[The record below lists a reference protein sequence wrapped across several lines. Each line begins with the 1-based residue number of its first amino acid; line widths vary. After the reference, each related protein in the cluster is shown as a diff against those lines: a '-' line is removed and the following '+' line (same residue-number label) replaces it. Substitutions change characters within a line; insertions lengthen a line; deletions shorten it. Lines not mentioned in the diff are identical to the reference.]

1 MVVVMKPGATE
12 EQIQNASRKLE
23 ELGFRVHR
31 VDGVNQTI
39 LGAIGDKRGL
49 DPRQLEVLPG
59 VQEVVQITKPYKLAS
74 REFKREDSVIQLDG
88 VAIGGRELV
97 LMAGPC
103 AVEGEDQIFTIA
115 ERVAEQGARVLRGGA
130 FKPRTSPY
138 SFQGLGEEGL
148 KLLRRAADAYGLLVV
163 TEVLGASQV
172 DLVAEYADILQVG
185 ARNMQNYALLR
196 AVGQSEKPVL
206 LKRGLAATVDEFLMA
221 AEYIMNEGNHRVILC
236 ERGVRT
242 FLTHTRFTLDVG
254 AIPVIKEAS
263 HLPIIVDPSHA
274 AGLNKWVM
282 PLALA
287 GIAAGADGLIVEV
300 HHQPE
305 KALSDGEQALTPE
318 QFAEL
323 VREITVIARVLG
335 RELPLHTNAR
345 ARARTHAHAH
355 VHAHAHAPALRN

>member
-1 MVVVMKPGATE
+1 MVVVMEPGATE
-12 EQIQNASRKLE
+12 EQIQQASRKLE

-49 DPRQLEVLPG
+49 DYRQLEILPG
-59 VQEVVQITKPYKLAS
+59 VREVLEITKPYKLAS
-74 REFKREDSVIQLDG
+74 REFKRESSKIRLDG
-88 VAIGGRELV
+88 VEIGGRELV

-103 AVEGEDQIFTIA
+103 AVESEEQIFALA
-115 ERVAEQGARVLRGGA
+115 EHVAKQGAKVLRGGA

-138 SFQGLGEEGL
+138 SFQGLGEKGL
-148 KLLRRAADAYGLLVV
+148 KLLRKAADAYDLLVV
-163 TEVLGASQV
+163 TEALGASQV

-185 ARNMQNYALLR
+185 ARNMQNYALLK
-196 AVGQSEKPVL
+196 AVGRSEKPVL

-221 AEYIMNEGNHRVILC
+221 AEYIMNEGNHRVVLC

-254 AIPVIKEAS
+254 AIPVIKETS

-274 AGLNKWVM
+274 AGLRKWVM

-318 QFAEL
+318 QFAKL
-323 VREITVIARVLG
+323 VREIGVIAQAIG
-335 RELPLHTNAR
+335 RELPLGPATR
-345 ARARTHAHAH
+345 ARA
-355 VHAHAHAPALRN
+355 VLQN

>member
-1 MVVVMKPGATE
+1 MVVVMEPGATE

-49 DPRQLEVLPG
+49 DYRQLEILPG
-59 VQEVVQITKPYKLAS
+59 VREVLEITKPYKLAS
-74 REFKREDSVIQLDG
+74 REFKRENSKIRLNG
-88 VAIGGRELV
+88 VEIGGEELV
-97 LMAGPC
+97 VMAGPC
-103 AVEGEDQIFTIA
+103 AVEGEEQIFTIA
-115 ERVAEQGARVLRGGA
+115 EQVAKQGAKVLRGGA

-163 TEVLGASQV
+163 TEVLSAAQV
-172 DLVAEYADILQVG
+172 DLVADYADILQVG
-185 ARNMQNYALLR
+185 ARNMQNCALLK
-196 AVGQSEKPVL
+196 AVGRSESPVL

-221 AEYIMNEGNHRVILC
+221 AEYIMSEGNHRVVLC

-254 AIPVIKEAS
+254 AIAVIKEVS
-263 HLPIIVDPSHA
+263 HLPVVVDPSHA
-274 AGLNKWVM
+274 AGLRKWVV

-287 GIAAGADGLIVEV
+287 GVAAGADGLLVEV
-300 HHQPE
+300 HHRPE
-305 KALSDGEQALTPE
+305 EALSDGEQALTPE
-318 QFAEL
+318 QFASL
-323 VREITVIARVLG
+323 IREIAKVGKAVGRSFASGKGVAHEVKQTVA
-335 RELPLHTNAR
+335 A
-345 ARARTHAHAH
+345 
-355 VHAHAHAPALRN
+355 

>member
-23 ELGFRVHR
+23 EMGFRVHR

-49 DPRQLEVLPG
+49 DFQQLRLLPG
-59 VQEVVQITKPYKLAS
+59 VREVVEITKPYKLAS
-74 REFKREDSVIQLDG
+74 REFKSEDSIIKLDG
-88 VAIGGRELV
+88 IEIGGKDLV

-103 AVEGEDQIFTIA
+103 AVESEEQIHTLA
-115 ERVAEQGARVLRGGA
+115 RLVADHGARVLRGGA

-138 SFQGLGEEGL
+138 SFQGHGEQGL
-148 KLLRRAADAYGLLVV
+148 KWLREAADENDLLVV
-163 TEVLGASQV
+163 TEVMGASQV
-172 DLVAEYADILQVG
+172 DLVAQYADILQIG

-196 AVGQSEKPVL
+196 AVGRSDKPVL

-221 AEYIMNEGNHRVILC
+221 AEYIMNEGNHRVVLC

-254 AIPVIKEAS
+254 AIPVIKEVS
-263 HLPIIVDPSHA
+263 HLPIVVDPSHA
-274 AGLNKWVM
+274 AGLQKWVI
-282 PLALA
+282 PLARA
-287 GIAAGADGLIVEV
+287 GIAAGADGLLVEI
-300 HHQPE
+300 HYAPE
-305 KALSDGEQALTPE
+305 RALSDGEQALRPE

-323 VREITVIARVLG
+323 IREAEGIAQAVGRRLPLSVPSASASASG
-335 RELPLHTNAR
+335 RER
-345 ARARTHAHAH
+345 ALQR
-355 VHAHAHAPALRN
+355 

>member
-1 MVVVMKPGATE
+1 MSAGQTMKGNRRRLVERSGHDERT
-12 EQIQNASRKLE
+12 LV
-23 ELGFRVHR
+23 RV
-31 VDGVNQTI
+31 G
-39 LGAIGDKRGL
+39 
-49 DPRQLEVLPG
+49 E
-59 VQEVVQITKPYKLAS
+59 
-74 REFKREDSVIQLDG
+74 

-97 LMAGPC
+97 VIAGPC
-103 AVEGEDQIFTIA
+103 AVEDEEQIFTIA
-115 ERVAEQGARVLRGGA
+115 ERVARAGARGLRGGA

-148 KLLRRAADAYGLLVV
+148 KLLRRAADAHGLFVV
-163 TEVLGASQV
+163 TEVLEPAQV
-172 DLVAEYADILQVG
+172 ELVAEYADILQIG
-185 ARNMQNYALLR
+185 ARNMQNFPLLR
-196 AVGQSEKPVL
+196 AVGRSEKPVL

-345 ARARTHAHAH
+345 ARA
-355 VHAHAHAPALRN
+355 HAPALRN